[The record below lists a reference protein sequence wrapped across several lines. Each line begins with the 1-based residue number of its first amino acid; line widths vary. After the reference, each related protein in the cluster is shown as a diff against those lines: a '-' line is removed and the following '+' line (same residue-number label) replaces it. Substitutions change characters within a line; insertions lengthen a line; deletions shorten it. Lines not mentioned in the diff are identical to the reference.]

1 MEIRSQPLVFFTAI
15 LIGLA
20 ASNIEAIGNIS
31 VLIIPSLIVM
41 LYFVFVDV
49 KVADVSKAA
58 KNRPLIS
65 ASLGLNF
72 IFTPILAY
80 VLGWIFLSE
89 IPDLW
94 IGLILLLVTPCTDW
108 YLTYTKI
115 ARGDVPACLTLLP
128 WNLILQLA
136 LLPIYL
142 KIFVG
147 ELINIELKMII
158 DAMGLVLAVP
168 ILGAAF
174 SRWALPDDLKEKL
187 ISKSSSMQMWA
198 LAFAIFS
205 MFASQGG
212 ILLKTPS
219 VFIKFLLPLFL
230 FYLIIFTVG
239 LIIGKILS
247 FEFRRIVC
255 LVMTTTAKN
264 SPLSLAIAVVAFPD
278 RSLIS
283 LALVLAPLIEIP
295 VLLLLSKVLPLWE
308 KYGYAN

>member
-1 MEIRSQPLVFFTAI
+1 MEVRNQPLVFFTAI
-15 LIGLA
+15 IIGLA
-20 ASNIEAIGNIS
+20 ASNIGAIGNIS

-41 LYFVFVDV
+41 LYFVFVEV

-58 KNRPLIS
+58 KNRPLLS
-65 ASLGLNF
+65 SSLGLNF
-72 IFTPILAY
+72 IFTPVLAFA
-80 VLGWIFLSE
+80 LGLIFLSDV
-89 IPDLW
+89 PDLW
-94 IGLILLLVTPCTDW
+94 IGLIMLLVTPCTDW

-147 ELINIELKMII
+147 ELINIDLKMII
-158 DAMGLVLAVP
+158 EAMGLVLAVP
-168 ILGAAF
+168 ILAAAV

-205 MFASQGG
+205 MFASYGS

-230 FYLIIFTVG
+230 FYLIIFTLG
-239 LIIGKILS
+239 LIIGKTLS

-264 SPLSLAIAVVAFPD
+264 SPLSLAIAVAAFPD
-278 RSLIS
+278 RPLIS

>member
-1 MEIRSQPLVFFTAI
+1 MEVRSQPLVFFTAI

-20 ASNIEAIGNIS
+20 ASNIGAIENIS

-41 LYFVFVDV
+41 LYFVFVEV

-58 KNRPLIS
+58 KNRPLLS
-65 ASLGLNF
+65 SSLGLNF

-80 VLGWIFLSE
+80 VLGWIFLSD

-142 KIFVG
+142 QIFVG

-158 DAMGLVLAVP
+158 DAMGLVL
-168 ILGAAF
+168 I
-174 SRWALPDDLKEKL
+174 
-187 ISKSSSMQMWA
+187 
-198 LAFAIFS
+198 
-205 MFASQGG
+205 
-212 ILLKTPS
+212 
-219 VFIKFLLPLFL
+219 
-230 FYLIIFTVG
+230 
-239 LIIGKILS
+239 
-247 FEFRRIVC
+247 
-255 LVMTTTAKN
+255 
-264 SPLSLAIAVVAFPD
+264 
-278 RSLIS
+278 
-283 LALVLAPLIEIP
+283 
-295 VLLLLSKVLPLWE
+295 
-308 KYGYAN
+308 

>member
-1 MEIRSQPLVFFTAI
+1 MEVRNQPLVFFTAI

-41 LYFVFVDV
+41 LYFVFIEV
-49 KVADVSKAA
+49 KVGEVSKAA
-58 KNRPLIS
+58 KNRPLLS
-65 ASLGLNF
+65 TSLGLNF

-94 IGLILLLVTPCTDW
+94 IGLIMLLVTPCTDW
-108 YLTYTKI
+108 YLTYTKV

-142 KIFVG
+142 QIFVG

-264 SPLSLAIAVVAFPD
+264 SPLSLAIAVAAFPD
-278 RSLIS
+278 RPLIA